1 MLLPHSS
8 AVRHYR
14 FAVGESQMPTLLFSD
29 IQGST
34 SLLQRVGPLY
44 EDLLSRV
51 DLGPVTGVVLDND
64 VAVRLIESL
73 AVE

>member
-1 MLLPHSS
+1 MIRHQALFGLLLPHSS

-29 IQGST
+29 IQG
-34 SLLQRVGPLY
+34 
-44 EDLLSRV
+44 
-51 DLGPVTGVVLDND
+51 
-64 VAVRLIESL
+64 VRLIESL